1 MFDYKNEAEIRR
13 YQQMLRIEAG
23 RRVLDQINGKTRQIR
38 QDGYINLL
46 NKYGTVQDNS
56 TAYHWE
62 PETPVTDSELTELY
76 QDGSLFAKIID
87 APADEAV
94 KNGVDLGVTDEKAR
108 EYIEDTL
115 AWLEWD
121 ENISTALKWSRLY
134 GGAIAVMMIDD
145 GGGLDEPLDLG
156 NIRGI
161 DEIRVYDRSIAIPD
175 YSSIYKL
182 DPSSSLSSR
191 TGSNRFRHRFLE
203 PEFYDVASI
212 YGSFRVHESRC
223 LVFRNGKV
231 PERSSLTQYRH
242 WGIPE
247 YIRIRKELREAVT
260 SVSYSVKMLEKSVQ
274 AIYGMKNLQELL
286 TTDEGEDMVLRRLRV
301 IDMARNFLNSIA
313 IDSDGESYDFKSMT
327 LSGVKDIVETTFA
340 TISAVSNVPQ
350 TVLFGRS
357 PAGENATG
365 DGDLENWYS
374 YVQRIWKVDVKSN
387 LKYLVDII
395 IKSGMAQGYITED
408 PKPKIEMN
416 PLWSLSETE
425 QATVDQTKANTEQ
438 VKATTLQ
445 TYLGELRLE
454 LNEKTNIFP
463 LRHGLDFLG
472 FHTYITESGQVVRKL
487 RHSSVKKMNAKMRKW
502 EKDYPKGEVTK
513 EKILDSWTAWDAHAA
528 HGNTYTLRVK
538 VAARVSKIVGIPL
551 KCHAPIRLSKKQK
564 AMLEYKKRRKA
575 SQNAALPAA
584 PEHHGADVPW

>member
-1 MFDYKNEAEIRR
+1 M
-13 YQQMLRIEAG
+13 
-23 RRVLDQINGKTRQIR
+23 
-38 QDGYINLL
+38 
-46 NKYGTVQDNS
+46 
-56 TAYHWE
+56 
-62 PETPVTDSELTELY
+62 
-76 QDGSLFAKIID
+76 
-87 APADEAV
+87 
-94 KNGVDLGVTDEKAR
+94 
-108 EYIEDTL
+108 
-115 AWLEWD
+115 
-121 ENISTALKWSRLY
+121 
-134 GGAIAVMMIDD
+134 MMIDD

-445 TYLGELRLE
+445 TYVDMQAIGPDEVRAALKKEGTLDISSMLDDLPEDETWGLGEEIEDPTTDPLQTPHGRLSE
-454 LNEKTNIFP
+454 AEGTYQTVPGDNSLPNGENADTSDLTGNGPGTKITGVGTIVVKDGRV
-463 LRHGLDFLG
+463 LVGRRKSDFCSG
-472 FHTYITESGQVVRKL
+472 TICGPGGHIEAGESGKQAAVREAREEFGITIDPADLYLVGVDDTLPSEFGGSIFYLATDFAGDPKCDD
-487 RHSSVKKMNAKMRKW
+487 VEMTNAQF
-502 EKDYPKGEVTK
+502 T
-513 EKILDSWTAWDAHAA
+513 DASELMEREEGLFPPFAA
-528 HGNTYTLRVK
+528 SLK
-538 VAARVSKIVGIPL
+538 QLARVL
-551 KCHAPIRLSKKQK
+551 K
-564 AMLEYKKRRKA
+564 RKT
-575 SQNAALPAA
+575 
-584 PEHHGADVPW
+584 DT